1 MSGLNS
7 LRTLVRSSYKTINNS
22 KLQFSTISKIP
33 RKTVVVNSPLLL
45 AKVKTQIINFNASN
59 RYLASLPAA
68 EQPRMAITLT
78 CNVCQERL
86 TRTFLKESYEKTV
99 VIIKCP
105 KCLNNHIIADNLGW
119 FSDLNGKKNIE
130 EILAEK
136 GQLVKKGLQVEAEA
150 QPSGNSSQSNS
161 SQPYV
166 EIITEDNSDIL
177 KLQK

>member
-1 MSGLNS
+1 MLF
-7 LRTLVRSSYKTINNS
+7 R
-22 KLQFSTISKIP
+22 
-33 RKTVVVNSPLLL
+33 
-45 AKVKTQIINFNASN
+45 
-59 RYLASLPAA
+59 
-68 EQPRMAITLT
+68 
-78 CNVCQERL
+78 
-86 TRTFLKESYEKTV
+86 
-99 VIIKCP
+99 
-105 KCLNNHIIADNLGW
+105 
-119 FSDLNGKKNIE
+119 NIE